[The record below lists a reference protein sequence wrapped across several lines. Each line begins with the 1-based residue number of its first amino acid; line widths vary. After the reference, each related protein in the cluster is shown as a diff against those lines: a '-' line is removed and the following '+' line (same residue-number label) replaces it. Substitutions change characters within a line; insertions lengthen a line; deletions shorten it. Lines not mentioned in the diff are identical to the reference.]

1 MKEEELD
8 RIENPARDR
17 LAAGEL
23 SIGVALRFARTV
35 DIAPAMQAAGYDWLF
50 IDLEH
55 GSTPLDA
62 VAQISTTAIACGISS
77 LVRVPKGE
85 YALATRALDA
95 GAAGIVLPHIDNAEE
110 AREAVGR
117 LKFPPLGH
125 RSLGAAPQ
133 LKFRQTP
140 LAETMR
146 LLNASS
152 LTVIMLETPE
162 AIDEADAIAAV
173 EGVDVV
179 MIGTNDLCAE
189 MGIPGKYDDSRV
201 VRAYET
207 VLSACRKHGKWPGMG
222 GVYDEVIAPR
232 YIAMGFHFI
241 LSGLEFNFMM
251 AAATQRAK
259 FLRGLQQ

>member
-1 MKEEELD
+1 MD
-8 RIENPARDR
+8 RIENRARDR

-23 SIGVALRFARTV
+23 SIGVAIRFARTV

-50 IDLEH
+50 VDLEH
-55 GSTPLDA
+55 GSLPLDT
-62 VAQISTTAIACGISS
+62 VAQISTAAIACGISS

-85 YALATRALDA
+85 YALAGRALDA
-95 GAAGIVLPHIDNAEE
+95 GAAGIVLPHIDSADE
-110 AREAVGR
+110 AREAVAR

-133 LKFRQTP
+133 LKFKPTP
-140 LAETMR
+140 LPDTMR
-146 LLNASS
+146 LLNESG

-162 AIDEADAIAAV
+162 AIDQADAIAAV

-179 MIGTNDLCAE
+179 MVGGNDLCAE
-189 MGIPGKYDDSRV
+189 MGIPGQYDDPRV
-201 VRAYET
+201 AKAFERVAA
-207 VLSACRKHGKWPGMG
+207 ACRKHGKWAGMG

-232 YIAMGFHFI
+232 YVALGFNFI

-251 AAATQRAK
+251 AAAMQRSK